1 MERYHKI
8 PFLTVLKHVRVLRP
22 LVRTL
27 YHRQAPALEK
37 ELMGIKFSG
46 PLGVAAGI
54 DKRGEFT
61 DAIAC
66 YSPAFIE
73 IGPLRDIRFAISQ
86 LQKRENTVPVFAN
99 LSNAHNLDRSFPLIY
114 DFVDAIVLNISQ
126 GSQVS
131 QSIDHLIELRRY
143 NDEYKPVIFKIYP
156 DITSETLD
164 AVTAYML
171 GSGIDGVIVGAE
183 LFDRVRQKTQGL
195 LPIIVSAEISS
206 PERAAQLL
214 DSGADLIAVTNSPFH
229 YGPNLIKRI
238 IKYLEKR

>member
-8 PFLTVLKHVRVLRP
+8 PFLTVLKHVKVLRP
-22 LVRTL
+22 VIRAQ
-27 YHRQAPALEK
+27 YDRQAPALGK
-37 ELMGIKFSG
+37 ERMGIKFSG
-46 PLGVAAGI
+46 PVGVAAGI

-73 IGPLRDIRFAISQ
+73 IGPLRDVRFAISQ
-86 LQKRENTVPVFAN
+86 LQKRETTVPVFAN
-99 LSNAHNLDRSFPLIY
+99 LSNAQNLERSFPLIY

-126 GSQVS
+126 GSNVS
-131 QSIDHLIELRRY
+131 QVIDHLIELRRY
-143 NDEYKPVIFKIYP
+143 NDEYKPVLFKIFP
-156 DITSETLD
+156 DITSEALD
-164 AVTAYML
+164 SVATYML
-171 GSGIDGVIVGAE
+171 GSGIDGLIVGAE
-183 LFDRVRQKTQGL
+183 LFDKVREKTMGL
-195 LPIIVSAEISS
+195 LPIVVTAEISS